1 MHDAVVEHSIVGDRS
16 RDNADPAA
24 ILPGVS
30 DDGKHDLLVARDTVD
45 AHLHAM
51 GCELRQD
58 AENRVQ
64 IHHRTAQDLHVLRVC
79 GHDRIESESGDA
91 EVTNP
96 VRGGDVNVA
105 RVAIENH
112 IACCTNFAR
121 DTEDCREVVAGS
133 EGEDSENPAPEVEL
147 SNGEVDG
154 AIASAD
160 NDAIVSSDGTLGGDA
175 RQITWTRA
183 GVDVDAR
190 SARDQ
195 ILLDLACMPLRFSS
209 AGRRVVQELQMH
221 FHPYVARMR
230 AMKSLRTLFIVI
242 ALTIACKPYAESRTA
257 EADPA
262 PAARPAEVPIPPT
275 VNAVRRTPVVVVAH
289 NVLPSVVNIQTE
301 ATIRQRA
308 VDPSFD
314 PFGFF
319 AGRERSYTSQ
329 ALGSGFIW
337 SSDGII
343 VTNNHVVEGAS
354 RITVNFQDGSQV
366 AAKLIGVDPDSDLA
380 VLRVDSKNL
389 IAAPIGTS
397 SDLLIGESVVA
408 VGNPFGLSGT
418 VTTGVVSALGRSVT
432 SKEAGRTFTDFIQT
446 DASINPGNSGGP
458 LLNIE
463 GKVIGINTAIYAQAQ
478 GIGFAIPVDRAK
490 KVIQDLLRYGQVH
503 SAWIGAVTATL
514 TPEEAKRLGIHTARG
529 ALVARV
535 FSGSPAQTAGLKPGD
550 IITSVDGRPVD
561 SREAFST
568 LTATAAAGQ
577 PISLA
582 INREGSPRTLQVQTG
597 EPPAG
602 LGLRILEEV
611 AGLRVAD
618 QSGSVVIDAVVRG
631 SRSQNIGLASG
642 DVIVGANG
650 VEVHSTRE
658 LNDELVKAAERSS
671 IVLSVA
677 RDRYVYNLTFPMG
690 T

>member
-1 MHDAVVEHSIVGDRS
+1 
-16 RDNADPAA
+16 
-24 ILPGVS
+24 
-30 DDGKHDLLVARDTVD
+30 
-45 AHLHAM
+45 
-51 GCELRQD
+51 
-58 AENRVQ
+58 
-64 IHHRTAQDLHVLRVC
+64 
-79 GHDRIESESGDA
+79 
-91 EVTNP
+91 
-96 VRGGDVNVA
+96 
-105 RVAIENH
+105 
-112 IACCTNFAR
+112 
-121 DTEDCREVVAGS
+121 
-133 EGEDSENPAPEVEL
+133 
-147 SNGEVDG
+147 
-154 AIASAD
+154 
-160 NDAIVSSDGTLGGDA
+160 
-175 RQITWTRA
+175 
-183 GVDVDAR
+183 
-190 SARDQ
+190 
-195 ILLDLACMPLRFSS
+195 
-209 AGRRVVQELQMH
+209 
-221 FHPYVARMR
+221 
-230 AMKSLRTLFIVI
+230 MKSLRTLFVVI
-242 ALTIACKPYAESRTA
+242 ALTIACKPYAEPRTV

-262 PAARPAEVPIPPT
+262 APAHQVEAPIPPT
-275 VNAVRRTPVVVVAH
+275 VNAARRTPVVVVAH

-308 VDPSFD
+308 VDPFYD

-319 AGRERSYTSQ
+319 GGRERSYTSQ

-366 AAKLIGVDPDSDLA
+366 AARLIGVDPDSDLA

-389 IAAPIGTS
+389 TAAPIGTS

-418 VTTGVVSALGRSVT
+418 VTTGVVSALGRSVP

-535 FSGSPAQTAGLKPGD
+535 FSKSPAQTAGLKPGD
-550 IITSVDGRPVD
+550 VITSVDGRPVD
-561 SREAFST
+561 SREGFST

-582 INREGSPRTLQVQTG
+582 ITRDGSPRTLQVRTG

-618 QSGSVVIDAVVRG
+618 KSRSVVIDEVVRG
-631 SRSQNIGLASG
+631 SRSQSIGLAAG
-642 DVIVGANG
+642 DVIVGVNG

-658 LNDELVKAAERSS
+658 LNDELAKATERSS